1 MPSGAK
7 KRKAA
12 KKKKELEA
20 HINPSQGNEDAKN
33 QDDKGSDSGE
43 IDSPASQNHPSH
55 SNPFGEG
62 SKEIQESSSS
72 DAGVSS
78 NVGTN
83 QKVGLVSERKN
94 GNVQNESVKG
104 SRADDHSS
112 SSSDDESVDP
122 TKKPEV
128 LDGKTN
134 DLVVPTAASIV
145 DSITPELSASEE
157 TISIAE
163 SASVENTATPDMIVS
178 KKLETTPFS
187 TTDGVTYVLVT
198 APRDLSSK
206 PNEDRNLHLS
216 GTNNFAAHAKNSESA
231 KNSKPE
237 SEDQPLIGSRPPV
250 PQRTSWLSCCG
261 LCDVFTSSDR

>member
-20 HINPSQGNEDAKN
+20 HINPAQGNENAKN

-62 SKEIQESSSS
+62 NKEIQESSSS
-72 DAGVSS
+72 DAGVPS
-78 NVGTN
+78 NVGTD
-83 QKVGLVSERKN
+83 QKVKLSSERKN
-94 GNVQNESVKG
+94 GNVENESVKG
-104 SRADDHSS
+104 SRDDDHSS
-112 SSSDDESVDP
+112 SSSDDESVDT

-128 LDGKTN
+128 LDGKTD
-134 DLVVPTAASIV
+134 DLVVPTAASILN
-145 DSITPELSASEE
+145 SITPELSASEE

-163 SASVENTATPDMIVS
+163 SASVENTAIPDMTVS
-178 KKLETTPFS
+178 KKLETTPFQS
-187 TTDGVTYVLVT
+187 ADGVTNVSMA

-206 PNEDRNLHLS
+206 PNEDRNLHVS
-216 GTNNFAAHAKNSESA
+216 AHVANSESA
-231 KNSKPE
+231 ENSKTE

-250 PQRTSWLSCCG
+250 PQRSSWLSCCG